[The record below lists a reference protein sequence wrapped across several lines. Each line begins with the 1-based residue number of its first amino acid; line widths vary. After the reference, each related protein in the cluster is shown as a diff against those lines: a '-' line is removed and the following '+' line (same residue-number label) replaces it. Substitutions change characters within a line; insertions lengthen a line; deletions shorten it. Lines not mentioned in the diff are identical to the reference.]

1 MNQVA
6 LYQESAGVVAVP
18 DTNDVAILMSYNRS
32 LSSND
37 ANKIVKA
44 FDNEL

>member
-18 DTNDVAILMSYNRS
+18 DTNDVYNSWPRIRS
-32 LSSND
+32 
-37 ANKIVKA
+37 KGTTGM
-44 FDNEL
+44 